1 MEGRL
6 ITLDNFLPLGRQ
18 GWAIVAPAFGRT
30 R

>member
-18 GWAIVAPAFGRT
+18 GWAIASAFGRT